1 VLTPSR
7 LHPEQAAILL
17 TFAILICV
25 KCWTGRNS
33 NDASAIRVSLAAEAF
48 AASAESAT
56 ARFVAR
62 LRVPGGESH
71 RIIENFL
78 SFIMTYGIFKIPWN
92 GRNGRC
98 VIVCKGV
105 GIIVPQGR

>member
-1 VLTPSR
+1 LTV
-7 LHPEQAAILL
+7 AILV
-17 TFAILICV
+17 CE
-25 KCWTGRNS
+25 KCWTGWNS
-33 NDASAIRVSLAAEAF
+33 NDATAIRVSLAAEAF
-48 AASAESAT
+48 AAAAEIA
-56 ARFVAR
+56 AAWLVAR

-71 RIIENFL
+71 RIIDNFL

-98 VIVCKGV
+98 VIVRKGV